1 MVRSV
6 RRKRVEKAGGRI
18 EEKSEIEKMTGGC
31 ERRKFGVLN
40 FFGKEISRS
49 EVKGVVSL
57 FFRCY

>member
-1 MVRSV
+1 
-6 RRKRVEKAGGRI
+6 VEKAGGRI